1 MRLERAQILRRP
13 RTEVFAFFADA
24 ANLQAITPPFL
35 DFRILT
41 PMPVRM
47 APGLLLDYR
56 LKLFQ
61 VPFSWRTVI
70 EAYDPPHS
78 FTDVQSRGP
87 YRLWRH
93 THRFEE
99 VAEGTLMID
108 GIDYEM
114 PFGLVGLA
122 AHELFVRRTLDR
134 IFDYRRTR
142 IEELLSRAP
151 AGSPRPGRP
160 DPRSP
165 RPRGSGCR

>member
-56 LKLFQ
+56 LKLFRL
-61 VPFSWRTVI
+61 PFSWRTVI

-78 FTDVQSRGP
+78 FVDVQLQGP
-87 YRLWRH
+87 YRRWHH

-99 VAEGTLMID
+99 VPEGTLMID
-108 GIDYEM
+108 WIDYEM
-114 PFGLVGLA
+114 PYGVVGLA

-142 IEELLSRAP
+142 IEELLSPAP
-151 AGSPRPGRP
+151 AGSPRAGRP

-165 RPRGSGCR
+165 RPRG